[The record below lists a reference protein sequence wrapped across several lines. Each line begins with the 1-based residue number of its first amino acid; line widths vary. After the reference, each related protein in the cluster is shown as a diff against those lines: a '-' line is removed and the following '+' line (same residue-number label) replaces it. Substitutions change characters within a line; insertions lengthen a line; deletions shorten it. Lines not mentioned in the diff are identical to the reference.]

1 MKTNLLFRP
10 LLVVL
15 LLSASLAAAGPRPTR
30 SAPVQG
36 YWNVETNLLTRDYSI
51 IRFFNDQDQLVYEER
66 IDNLCLDL
74 SSGSGLCRRTANQ
87 LNVALQ
93 QVLLNPAAPQQNP
106 TMLAQQFGQN
116 RRVQRVYAVR

>member
-1 MKTNLLFRP
+1 MKTNLLSSFV
-10 LLVVL
+10 LAGL
-15 LLSASLAAAGPRPTR
+15 LLAAPLASAGPRPDR
-30 SAPVQG
+30 SAPAQG
-36 YWNVETNLLTRDYSI
+36 YWNVETNLLTRDYTV
-51 IRFFNDQDQLVYEER
+51 IRFFNNQDQLVYEER

-87 LNVALQ
+87 LNVALR

-106 TMLAQQFGQN
+106 TMLAQQLGQS